1 MKSIMD
7 TRFLKIQI
15 KWLVLAVLVFAA
27 AGGGY
32 YFWNQQQ
39 AAAAASL
46 SAAKVK
52 TTLAKTGNITV
63 TASGT
68 GTLVAEQEMNLGFS
82 TSGTVASVK
91 VQAGDQVKTGD
102 ILAELADTEPLQAAV
117 NSAQADLASAQL
129 ALDTL
134 KQGAASSL
142 GTAQLNLIHAQ
153 ATATATANGVVN
165 QAMIRCDDDTT
176 LAYYNAYTKAQKN
189 LDDLGKPSQ
198 TNSEEYLNIYLPA
211 QTKRDQAYSTWVYC
225 KGYTSYEIGS
235 TQAQSIIA
243 AAVVE
248 QEKAILATLTPN
260 DGLNPYQLSMAQNK
274 VEGAQ
279 IALKTARKNLDGA
292 VIKAPFDGSVISVA
306 GSSGDKVGTGTFI
319 VMADLY
325 HPYIQFNVDE
335 TDMSLVALGES
346 VTVVF
351 DALPKQTFTGKVVV
365 IEPQLVTSGST
376 QALQGL
382 ARLDT
387 TLATPLPE
395 ASNASVDIIGG
406 QATNTVLVPVS
417 ALRDLGDTSYGV
429 FVQDNSGKLTLR
441 AVTIGLQDLTNVEI
455 TSGLKAGET
464 VETGL

>member
-1 MKSIMD
+1 
-7 TRFLKIQI
+7 
-15 KWLVLAVLVFAA
+15 
-27 AGGGY
+27 
-32 YFWNQQQ
+32 
-39 AAAAASL
+39 
-46 SAAKVK
+46 
-52 TTLAKTGNITV
+52 
-63 TASGT
+63 
-68 GTLVAEQEMNLGFS
+68 
-82 TSGTVASVK
+82 
-91 VQAGDQVKTGD
+91 
-102 ILAELADTEPLQAAV
+102 
-117 NSAQADLASAQL
+117 
-129 ALDTL
+129 
-134 KQGAASSL
+134 
-142 GTAQLNLIHAQ
+142 
-153 ATATATANGVVN
+153 
-165 QAMIRCDDDTT
+165 
-176 LAYYNAYTKAQKN
+176 
-189 LDDLGKPSQ
+189 
-198 TNSEEYLNIYLPA
+198 
-211 QTKRDQAYSTWVYC
+211 
-225 KGYTSYEIGS
+225 
-235 TQAQSIIA
+235 
-243 AAVVE
+243 
-248 QEKAILATLTPN
+248 
-260 DGLNPYQLSMAQNK
+260 MAQNK